1 MTYRD
6 KAYSLATLLCSAVMV
21 VVAVLLSVDEQHD
34 IALSILGSAVVF
46 CIFLWWVGW
55 RHYVRVDSE
64 GIVFTD
70 DFAPTRRFAWS
81 DVVLVEMERD
91 VLGRFCVIVTLV
103 NGKRY
108 DVEATQRDL
117 LQSLFSKKKNERIAE
132 FVRESERLRR
142 AAIGEV
148 SGE

>member
-6 KAYSLATLLCSAVMV
+6 TAYSLATLLCSAVMV

-70 DFAPTRRFAWS
+70 SFAPTRRFAWT
-81 DVVLVEMERD
+81 DVELVEMERN
-91 VLGRFCVIVTLV
+91 VLGCFCVIVTLV

-108 DVEATQRDL
+108 DVEATSRDV

-142 AAIGEV
+142 VAIGEV
-148 SGE
+148 PGE